1 MKIKDTETG
10 DGKYVI
16 IRHDNIDVNGT
27 KETLYSGYEHL
38 SEIFAVE
45 GTKIKRGE
53 LLGKVGMTG
62 ITTTPHLHFQIEK
75 TTSPFH
81 MYWPYTFKDA
91 ADAGLDFFG
100 AINVGLGKENAIRY
114 TIHPMDFI
122 KNHPVLNSAPL
133 EISTIDT
140 NSLGVKQEP
149 IVVSSQV
156 VADTT
161 TPNTNVV
168 ETVVPKIETPVV
180 QEIVEQPMV
189 VEQPTPI
196 VQETTTTPF
205 INAPTFISDN
215 IHFFSD
221 IPTDSTFYNATK
233 YLKET
238 GVANGYTD
246 GGFHPADKITR
257 SETILLYDRLFKN
270 ENIST
275 EVNLPFLDILPSD
288 EIASALTRAFTQG
301 IVAKSNY
308 FRPNDSLTRAEAITL
323 LVRTSGVPLVT
334 LNYSLFKDVKT
345 SNSHM
350 RYINTFAKYLGVT
363 GTNFEPNTD
372 ITRGELAKIL
382 YLFNQK
388 QQKESN

>member
-1 MKIKDTETG
+1 
-10 DGKYVI
+10 
-16 IRHDNIDVNGT
+16 
-27 KETLYSGYEHL
+27 
-38 SEIFAVE
+38 
-45 GTKIKRGE
+45 
-53 LLGKVGMTG
+53 
-62 ITTTPHLHFQIEK
+62 
-75 TTSPFH
+75 
-81 MYWPYTFKDA
+81 
-91 ADAGLDFFG
+91 
-100 AINVGLGKENAIRY
+100 
-114 TIHPMDFI
+114 MDFI
-122 KNHPVLNSAPL
+122 KNHPVLASAPA
-133 EISTIDT
+133 EISDIST
-140 NSLGVKQEP
+140 SLEVKQEP

-161 TPNTNVV
+161 VPSTNVI
-168 ETVVPKIETPVV
+168 ETVVPKIEIPIV
-180 QEIVEQPMV
+180 QEIVQQLEPIV
-189 VEQPTPI
+189 VEQPTP
-196 VQETTTTPF
+196 VQETIATPF

-215 IHFFSD
+215 THIFSD
-221 IPTDSTFYNATK
+221 ISTDSTFYNATK

-238 GVANGYTD
+238 GVVNGYAD

-270 ENIST
+270 GNIST

-323 LVRTSGVPLVT
+323 LVRTSGIPLET

-345 SNSHM
+345 TSSHM